1 MALSDLIVALNDND
15 KLYITLIDGDAE
27 LISFNAAGY
36 ASVESDLG
44 ARTVDKIVVDSVSV
58 IKVVLTATP

>member
-1 MALSDLIVALNDND
+1 MELSELLVALSGNKNLFV
-15 KLYITLIDGDAE
+15 TLVDGDTE

-44 ARTVDKIVVDSVSV
+44 ARTVDKVVVDSLSD
-58 IKVVLTATP
+58 IKVILTSEP